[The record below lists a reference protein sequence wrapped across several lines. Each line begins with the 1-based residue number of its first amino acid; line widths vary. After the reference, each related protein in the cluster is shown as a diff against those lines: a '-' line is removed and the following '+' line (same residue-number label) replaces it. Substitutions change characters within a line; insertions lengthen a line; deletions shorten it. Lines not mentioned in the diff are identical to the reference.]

1 VFYSGSSVFW
11 FDRPSIGVHRCYVLI
26 GVLCWHRCSGLMF
39 HIGYDR
45 RYVVDRCSGLIG
57 VL

>member
-1 VFYSGSSVFW
+1 MLCV
-11 FDRPSIGVHRCYVLI
+11 DRCSIG
-26 GVLCWHRCSGLMF
+26 WHRCSGLMF